1 MIQTRCPECATT
13 FRVTPEQLKAKQG
26 RVRCGKCQ
34 HVFNAIE
41 TLHDALPAPPPIPEI
56 ESQPEFDVMEDS
68 VADVPEDI
76 SADVSTDVSTDD
88 SADDSMDAAP
98 TSEAE
103 EEIPDSEVEPRRIEE
118 LAAKPSRRAWPWVF
132 ASILAALML
141 LLQLTIQYRVE
152 LSVLAPA
159 MKPLLLAL
167 CQPLECDLPL
177 PRLPDLVSIE
187 ASDLH
192 PDARQKDQL
201 ILVATLKNRA
211 PFAQAYPHLE
221 LTLTDTLDKAILR
234 RVLVPAEYLGG
245 EVKGAQGFLANSE
258 IAVNLALSHDGGAP
272 ATGYRLYLFYP

>member
-1 MIQTRCPECATT
+1 MIQTLCPECGTT

-41 TLHDALPAPPPIPEI
+41 TLHEALTAPQAIPEI
-56 ESQPEFDVMEDS
+56 ESQPEFDVMEDP
-68 VADVPEDI
+68 VAEVSE
-76 SADVSTDVSTDD
+76 DVSTEAV
-88 SADDSMDAAP
+88 AP
-98 TSEAE
+98 DPAE
-103 EEIPDSEVEPRRIEE
+103 EEIPDSEVEPSQIEE
-118 LAAKPSRRAWPWVF
+118 IEAKPSRRTWPWVF
-132 ASILAALML
+132 ASMLATLML

-159 MKPLLLAL
+159 IKPLLLAL

-201 ILVATLKNRA
+201 ILAATLKNRA

>member
-1 MIQTRCPECATT
+1 MIQTLCPECGTT

-34 HVFNAIE
+34 NVFNAIE
-41 TLHDALPAPPPIPEI
+41 TLHDAPTAPPAIPEI

-68 VADVPEDI
+68 VADVPEDVPEDV
-76 SADVSTDVSTDD
+76 SADVAEDVSTD
-88 SADDSMDAAP
+88 AAR
-98 TSEAE
+98 TSQAG
-103 EEIPDSEVEPRRIEE
+103 EEIPDSEIEPRPIEA
-118 LAAKPSRRAWPWVF
+118 LAARPSRRTWPWVF
-132 ASILAALML
+132 ASILASLLL
-141 LLQLTIQYRVE
+141 LLQLTVHYRVE

-159 MKPLLLAL
+159 LKPLLLAL

-201 ILVATLKNRA
+201 ILAATLKNGA

-245 EVKGAQGFLANSE
+245 EAKGAQGFPANSE
-258 IAVNLALSHDGGAP
+258 VAVNLALSHEGGAP